1 MEEEYQYATIIKPY
15 AKFSRTYVGL
25 DISAAEVFRNIKQF
39 DWPSYVRACRERL
52 HRVAAQSSIEIV
64 VWSVDLDHERAS
76 IFHHIL
82 ARGWLQ
88 GTLPLSLARALRPPP
103 GYWHL
108 DFLERGLRRGW
119 HVEPILKA
127 EVKLQQLQRYDRNG
141 KRLEEPIPEQLLARA
156 LTETNWRLLISPSDS
171 PWAYINTATQRIY
184 ERQYQTTD
192 TSESDGNEYD
202 RKLSYERVETGDELQ
217 IEDLPGLWRAAGV
230 TEDLI
235 RVLLARAEGVK
246 WRELPEYL
254 TERTGELFDQ
264 RRVEAIRGKLR
275 TLKRRLRAAGMAASQ
290 WKPRSADG
298 TVYRERVPDGGPW
311 FGRWTYAHKY
321 SGEELE
327 VLGDLARQEWIK
339 LFREQ

>member
-1 MEEEYQYATIIKPY
+1 MQEEYQYATIIKPY
-15 AKFSRTYVGL
+15 ANFSRTYIGL
-25 DISAAEVFRNIKQF
+25 DISAAEVFRNIEQF
-39 DWPSYVRACRERL
+39 DWPNYMRSCSERL

-108 DFLERGLRRGW
+108 DFLARGLQRGW
-119 HVEPILKA
+119 RVEPILKA
-127 EVKLQQLQRYDRNG
+127 AVELQQLQRYDRGG

-156 LTETNWRLLISPSDS
+156 LTETHWRLLISPKDA

-184 ERQYQTTD
+184 KQHYQATD
-192 TSESDGNEYD
+192 EPESGGNEVD
-202 RKLSYERVETGDELQ
+202 QKLSYEGITTGDELQ
-217 IEDLPGLWRAAGV
+217 IEDLPGVWQAAGV

-235 RVLLARAEGVK
+235 RVLQARAEGLK

-254 TERTGELFDQ
+254 TERTGELFD
-264 RRVEAIRGKLR
+264 RKRVEATRGKLR
-275 TLKRRLRAAGMAASQ
+275 TSKSRLRAAGLAASK
-290 WKPRSADG
+290 WKPRSTDG

-311 FGRWTYAHKY
+311 GGRWTYAHRY
-321 SGEELE
+321 GGEELE
-327 VLGDLARQEWIK
+327 ILADLACQERIK
-339 LFREQ
+339 LFREK

>member
-1 MEEEYQYATIIKPY
+1 M
-15 AKFSRTYVGL
+15 
-25 DISAAEVFRNIKQF
+25 
-39 DWPSYVRACRERL
+39 
-52 HRVAAQSSIEIV
+52 

-88 GTLPLSLARALRPPP
+88 GTVPLSLARALRPPP

-156 LTETNWRLLISPSDS
+156 LTETNWRLLISPTDS

-192 TSESDGNEYD
+192 TSESGGNEYD

-217 IEDLPGLWRAAGV
+217 IEDLPGLWRAAGL

-235 RVLLARAEGVK
+235 RVLQARAEGLK

-254 TERTGELFDQ
+254 RDRTGAPFDR
-264 RRVEAIRGKLR
+264 RRVEAARGKLR
-275 TLKRRLRAAGMAASQ
+275 RLKSRLRAAGLAASQ
-290 WKPRSADG
+290 WKPRSTHA
-298 TVYRERVPDGGPW
+298 TVYRERVPDGVPW
-311 FGRWTYAHKY
+311 GGRWTYAHRY
-321 SGEELE
+321 QGEELE
-327 VLGDLARQEWIK
+327 VLGDLARQERIK
-339 LFREQ
+339 LFREK